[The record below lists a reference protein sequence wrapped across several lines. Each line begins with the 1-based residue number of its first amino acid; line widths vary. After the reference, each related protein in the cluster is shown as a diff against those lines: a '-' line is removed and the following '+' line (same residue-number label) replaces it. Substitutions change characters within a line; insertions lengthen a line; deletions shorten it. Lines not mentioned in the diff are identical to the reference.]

1 MTNRIT
7 STASFT
13 AKVKSG
19 NQTVG
24 KSIEN
29 KLG

>member
-13 AKVKSG
+13 AKVESG